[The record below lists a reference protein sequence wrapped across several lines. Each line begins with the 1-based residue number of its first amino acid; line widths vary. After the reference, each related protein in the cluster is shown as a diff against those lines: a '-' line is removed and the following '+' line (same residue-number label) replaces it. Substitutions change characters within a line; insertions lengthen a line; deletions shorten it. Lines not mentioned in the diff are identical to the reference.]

1 MSFSELL
8 LEIQVNDGLYK
19 KNLCLMTGLFGMSS
33 SPEQLACAQN
43 VHWDLSQPTHVVF
56 LILFLLRNALSSL
69 NSKIIP
75 QILHFSFTLEA
86 DFTASVR
93 SFIYQEGLLRLNVIT
108 DEPIL
113 FV

>member
-1 MSFSELL
+1 
-8 LEIQVNDGLYK
+8 
-19 KNLCLMTGLFGMSS
+19 MTGLFGMSS
-33 SPEQLACAQN
+33 NPEQLACAQN

-93 SFIYQEGLLRLNVIT
+93 SFIYQEGLLHLNVIT